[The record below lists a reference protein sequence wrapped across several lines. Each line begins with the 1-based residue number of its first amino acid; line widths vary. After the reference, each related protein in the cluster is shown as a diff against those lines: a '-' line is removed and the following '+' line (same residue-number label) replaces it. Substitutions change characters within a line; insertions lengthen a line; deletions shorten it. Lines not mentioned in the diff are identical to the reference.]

1 MEHQINHQLS
11 LWANGQQ
18 VATLFYAAK
27 EDRWSLEYA
36 PSWISTPNAFPL
48 SPILNFVPPKD
59 GYAPGAIKRF
69 VENLLPEGRALD
81 ISATTYSVSKN
92 NIFALINALGIETAG
107 AFQFSATAPNRDPS
121 NTTALR
127 EISVSELNER
137 LKQREY
143 IPFVVWDGKVRM
155 SIAGY
160 QDKLTVYL
168 DKPLDQGGRIY
179 LPSPPV
185 ASTHIL
191 KPESIQANMPF
202 LVANEHYC
210 MKLAKRMGFPVA
222 DVSILRSPRP
232 ILVVKRFDREV
243 VVTDTGNTIT
253 RLHIIDACQ
262 ASDLPVSFKYERN
275 LGSSEQVQ
283 HIREGMSFEKLF
295 ARVDQ
300 TIDKASAKMILL
312 RWSLFQF
319 LIGNCDAHGK
329 NFSFYVKQEGLVPA
343 PWYDLV
349 SVVQYPTISHKLAM
363 AFGDVFQL
371 EEVKGFALA
380 DFAKRCGIARGLLKR
395 EATKIANNALKY
407 AKELALAPDY
417 IDVEKQFVLTLCE
430 FIEQQAIHLN
440 SLSQRIPL
448 PSLPVCETN
457 I

>member
-1 MEHQINHQLS
+1 MQHQLS
-11 LWANGQQ
+11 LWANGQK
-18 VATLFYAAK
+18 VATISYVAK
-27 EDRWSLEYA
+27 EDLWTLEYT
-36 PSWISTPNAFPL
+36 PSWITEPNAFPL
-48 SPILNFVPPKD
+48 SPILSFVPPRG

-107 AFQFSATAPNRDPS
+107 AFQFSTTEPRQDPS
-121 NTTALR
+121 NTVSLR
-127 EISVSELNER
+127 QISLAELNER
-137 LKQREY
+137 LNQREH

-168 DKPLDQGGRIY
+168 DKPIDQGGRIY
-179 LPSPPV
+179 LPSPPL

-191 KPESIQANMPF
+191 KPESIQASMPH

-210 MKLAKRMGFPVA
+210 MKLAQRMGFPVA

-243 VVTDTGNTIT
+243 ILTDTGNTVT

-275 LGSSEQVQ
+275 LGSGEQVQ
-283 HIREGMSFEKLF
+283 NIREGMSFEKLF
-295 ARVDQ
+295 ARVEQ
-300 TIDKASAKMILL
+300 TIDKASAKMSLL

-329 NFSFYVKQEGLVPA
+329 NFSFFVAPEGLAPA

-349 SVVQYPTISHKLAM
+349 SVVQYPTISHELAM

-371 EEVKGFALA
+371 EDIKGFALA
-380 DFAKRCGIARGLLKR
+380 DFAKRCGIARSLLKR
-395 EATKIANNALKY
+395 EATKIAANAHKY

-417 IDVEKQFVLTLCE
+417 MEQEKE
-430 FIEQQAIHLN
+430 FILSLSEFIIQQAMHLKKLA
-440 SLSQRIPL
+440 SDADQIDKSFL
-448 PSLPVCETN
+448 
-457 I
+457 

>member
-1 MEHQINHQLS
+1 MEHQLSHQLN
-11 LWANGQQ
+11 LWANGQK

-27 EDRWSLEYA
+27 DDLWSLEYA
-36 PSWISTPNAFPL
+36 PSWMAAANAFPL
-48 SPILNFVPPKD
+48 SPILSFVPPKG

-107 AFQFSATAPNRDPS
+107 AFQFSATEPNKDPS
-121 NTTALR
+121 NTGTLR
-127 EISVSELNER
+127 EISLAELNER
-137 LKQREY
+137 LSQREH

-168 DKPLDQGGRIY
+168 DKPIDQGGRIY
-179 LPSPPV
+179 LPSPPL

-191 KPESIQANMPF
+191 KPESLQASMPY

-210 MKLAKRMGFPVA
+210 MKLALRMGFPVA

-243 VVTDTGNTIT
+243 MVTGTENTVT

-283 HIREGMSFEKLF
+283 NIREGMSFEKLF
-295 ARVDQ
+295 ARVEQ
-300 TIDKASAKMILL
+300 TTDKAAAKMILL

-319 LIGNCDAHGK
+319 LIGNCNAHGK
-329 NFSFYVKQEGLVPA
+329 NFSFFVKPEGLVPA

-349 SVVQYPTISHKLAM
+349 SVVQYPTISHELAM

-371 EEVKGFALA
+371 EDIKGFALA
-380 DFAKRCGIARGLLKR
+380 DFAKRCGIARSLLKR

-407 AKELALAPDY
+407 AKELALAPEYTED
-417 IDVEKQFVLTLCE
+417 ERKFVISLSE
-430 FIEQQAIHLN
+430 FIVQQASHLKELA
-440 SLSQRIPL
+440 SEAAKIDESFL
-448 PSLPVCETN
+448 
-457 I
+457 

>member
-1 MEHQINHQLS
+1 MQHQLS
-11 LWANGQQ
+11 LWANGQK
-18 VATLFYAAK
+18 VATISYVAK
-27 EDRWSLEYA
+27 EDLWSLEYA
-36 PSWISTPNAFPL
+36 PSWITEPNAFPL
-48 SPILNFVPPKD
+48 SPILSFVPPRG

-107 AFQFSATAPNRDPS
+107 AFQFSTTEPRTDPS
-121 NTTALR
+121 NTGSLR
-127 EISVSELNER
+127 QISLAELNER
-137 LKQREY
+137 LNQREH

-168 DKPLDQGGRIY
+168 DKPINQGGRIY
-179 LPSPPV
+179 LPSPPL

-191 KPESIQANMPF
+191 KPESIQAGMPQ

-210 MKLAKRMGFPVA
+210 MKLAQRMGFPVA

-243 VVTDTGNTIT
+243 ILSDTGNTVT

-275 LGSSEQVQ
+275 LGSGEQVQ
-283 HIREGMSFEKLF
+283 NIREGMSFEKLF
-295 ARVDQ
+295 ARVEQ
-300 TIDKASAKMILL
+300 TIDKASAKMSLL

-329 NFSFYVKQEGLVPA
+329 NFSFFVTPEGLVPA

-349 SVVQYPTISHKLAM
+349 SVVQYPTISHELSM

-371 EEVKGFALA
+371 NDIKGFALA
-380 DFAKRCGIARGLLKR
+380 DFAKRCGIARSLLKR
-395 EATKIANNALKY
+395 EATKIATNALKC
-407 AKELALAPDY
+407 ANELALAPEY
-417 IDVEKQFVLTLCE
+417 AEEEKE
-430 FIEQQAIHLN
+430 FILSLSEFIIQQAMHLKKLA
-440 SLSQRIPL
+440 SDADQIDKSFL
-448 PSLPVCETN
+448 
-457 I
+457 

>member
-1 MEHQINHQLS
+1 MEAPLRHQLN
-11 LWANGQQ
+11 LWVNGQK

-27 EDRWSLEYA
+27 DDLWSLEYA
-36 PSWISTPNAFPL
+36 PSWVTSPNAFPL
-48 SPILNFVPPKD
+48 SPILSFVPPNG

-69 VENLLPEGRALD
+69 IENLLPEGRALD
-81 ISATTYSVSKN
+81 ISATTYRVSKN

-107 AFQFSATAPNRDPS
+107 AFQFSATEPKNDPS
-121 NTTALR
+121 KTEALR
-127 EISVSELNER
+127 EISLAELNDR
-137 LKQREY
+137 LSQREY

-168 DKPLDQGGRIY
+168 DKEIDQGGRIY
-179 LPSPPV
+179 LPSPPL

-191 KPESIQANMPF
+191 KPESIQASMPY

-210 MKLAKRMGFPVA
+210 MKLALRMGFPVA
-222 DVSILRSPRP
+222 EVSILRSPRP

-243 VVTDTGNTIT
+243 MATDTGNTVT

-275 LGSSEQVQ
+275 LGSSEQVKN
-283 HIREGMSFEKLF
+283 IREGMSFEKLF

-329 NFSFYVKQEGLVPA
+329 NFSFFVKQEGLVPA

-349 SVVQYPTISHKLAM
+349 SVVQYPAISHELAM

-371 EEVKGFALA
+371 EGIRGYALA
-380 DFAKRCGIARGLLKR
+380 DFAKRCGIARSLLKR
-395 EATKIANNALKY
+395 EAIKIANNALKY
-407 AKELALAPDY
+407 AKELALEPEYTA
-417 IDVEKQFVLTLCE
+417 EESKFVINLSE
-430 FIEQQAIHLN
+430 FITHQAIHLTKLA
-440 SLSQRIPL
+440 S
-448 PSLPVCETN
+448 EAAN
-457 I
+457 IDDSFL